1 MNKFP
6 IHLKL
11 LLVLS
16 TSLILSS
23 TSHAQLPA
31 HAQQVIIGIAPD
43 NNSSHVTL
51 SVHEK
56 TATGWKPVGAAWK
69 GRLGRNGLAWG
80 IGLHP
85 ANLTGLRKV
94 EGDGRS
100 PAGIYRIG
108 SKAGFVYGYAPAI
121 KKLPSLPYKKITTR
135 DLWVEDPK
143 SPYYN
148 QHILLP
154 HEPASAWEKD
164 AQMRQN
170 DHAHS
175 LKLFIA
181 HNEATPNKR
190 ALANAG
196 SSIFFHIWRADGAK
210 PTAGCTTMHE
220 VQLKDLISKIDPS
233 KNPTYVLLSAAD
245 YKKYRASWK
254 LP

>member
-1 MNKFP
+1 MHTFP
-6 IHLKL
+6 IHLRLILVSITSL
-11 LLVLS
+11 LLQFK
-16 TSLILSS
+16 
-23 TSHAQLPA
+23 SHAHLPA
-31 HAQQVIIGIAPD
+31 DSQQVVIGIAPD
-43 NNSSHVTL
+43 MNSSHVTL
-51 SVHEK
+51 SIHEK
-56 TATGWKPVGAAWK
+56 STAGWKPVGAAWT

-85 ANLTGLRKV
+85 ANIIGLRKM

-108 SKAGFVYGYAPAI
+108 SKAGFVFGYSPTI

-143 SPYYN
+143 SPNYN
-148 QHILLP
+148 QHILLT
-154 HEPASAWEKD
+154 HEPLSAWEKE

-181 HNEATPNKR
+181 HNEATPKKP

-196 SSIFFHIWRADGAK
+196 SSIFFHIWRANGAK

-220 VQLKDLISKIDPS
+220 VQLKELISKIDPN
-233 KNPTYVLLSAAD
+233 KNPVYILLSSAD
-245 YKKYRASWK
+245 YKKYRANWK